1 MYLKNKLM
9 DIIPVYNNEKL
20 TDLLKNQPEWWWKK
34 WNDLWG
40 EDGVELR
47 LKRIAH
53 NLLSED
59 QTTPRD
65 INLIINIV
73 VRKKQVFSGNKIL
86 CDFFYKADQPYH
98 QHYGWPKDSI
108 IHVSSL
114 STIATI
120 SIFNEDSSSFVDN
133 IMQMFYGDY

>member
-1 MYLKNKLM
+1 M
-9 DIIPVYNNEKL
+9 
-20 TDLLKNQPEWWWKK
+20 
-34 WNDLWG
+34 
-40 EDGVELR
+40 ELR

-73 VRKKQVFSGNKIL
+73 VRKNKCFQESKIL
-86 CDFFYKADQPYH
+86 YDFFYKADQPDH

-108 IHVSSL
+108 TYTYTIRHVSPL

-120 SIFNEDSSSFVDN
+120 SILNEDSSSFVDN
-133 IMQMFYGDY
+133 IMQMFYGD

>member
-40 EDGVELR
+40 EEGVELR

-73 VRKKQVFSGNKIL
+73 VRKNKCFQESKIL
-86 CDFFYKADQPYH
+86 YDFFYKADQPFH

-108 IHVSSL
+108 IIHVAPL

-120 SIFNEDSSSFVDN
+120 SILNEDSSSFVDN
-133 IMQMFYGDY
+133 IMQMFYRD

>member
-40 EDGVELR
+40 EEGVELR

-65 INLIINIV
+65 INLINNIV
-73 VRKKQVFSGNKIL
+73 VRKNKCFQKSKIL
-86 CDFFYKADQPYH
+86 YDFFTSPTIL
-98 QHYGWPKDSI
+98 I
-108 IHVSSL
+108 I
-114 STIATI
+114 
-120 SIFNEDSSSFVDN
+120 N
-133 IMQMFYGDY
+133 IVVGQKTV